1 MSKIYLAMC
10 SNAEMK
16 VIVLFVCICE
26 VQKNEVENK
35 NIEKLLVQLS
45 CLNIYRHIQLD
56 VFVCFLSIWSI
67 HICLFL
73 GSTSNDSNLSMWKI
87 GFRSPFI
94 AYLHMRCVGLICVLF
109 TCVVF
114 SPQIRSR
121 VLERILIIGLS
132 VFL

>member
-56 VFVCFLSIWSI
+56 VFVFSQ
-67 HICLFL
+67 F
-73 GSTSNDSNLSMWKI
+73 GA
-87 GFRSPFI
+87 FI
-94 AYLHMRCVGLICVLF
+94 FAFFWGVQVMTVI
-109 TCVVF
+109 
-114 SPQIRSR
+114 
-121 VLERILIIGLS
+121 
-132 VFL
+132 